1 MVEVVL
7 QSLDILVKYY
17 RMDTQILEIMLE
29 LCEDENKDL
38 KAEND
43 TLYDYI
49 AYLQHKNKDLVKEYN
64 DLVDINKR
72 YN

>member
-1 MVEVVL
+1 MDSVM
-7 QSLDILVKYY
+7 DI
-17 RMDTQILEIMLE
+17 QILEIMLE

-38 KAEND
+38 KAEID

-49 AYLQHKNKDLVKEYN
+49 GYLEKKNSNLIKEYN
-64 DLVDINKR
+64 HLIDIKKR

>member
-1 MVEVVL
+1 M
-7 QSLDILVKYY
+7 DI
-17 RMDTQILEIMLE
+17 QILEIMLE

-38 KAEND
+38 KAEID

-49 AYLQHKNKDLVKEYN
+49 GYLEKKNSNLIKEYN
-64 DLVDINKR
+64 HLIDLKKR